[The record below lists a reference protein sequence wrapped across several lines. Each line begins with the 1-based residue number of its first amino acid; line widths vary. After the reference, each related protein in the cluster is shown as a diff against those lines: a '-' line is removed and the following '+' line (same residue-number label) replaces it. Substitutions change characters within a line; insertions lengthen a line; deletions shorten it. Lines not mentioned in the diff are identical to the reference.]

1 MKFSIIIPSFNRA
14 FLIAETLRSIESQSY
29 SNWECIVVD
38 DGSTDNTREVVQ
50 NLSKKDAR
58 IHYIY
63 QKNAERSAARNNGM
77 RNATG
82 RYICFLDSD
91 DNYAPN
97 YLERLHIFLQTLH
110 FPVGLVVTDFCIWDG
125 NKTIP
130 VKVPPFTE
138 NISEWLFANPVS
150 PSRACIH
157 TEIAQKF
164 QFREDI
170 VMVEDS
176 VLWVSIAT
184 KFNVFHL
191 TECLIWYRVH
201 EGNSVNRA
209 TRAAFSRHDGLL
221 KFFNSPLSNAISS
234 AMKNE
239 LLSDVRF
246 RMAEYYQLKGMSF
259 KALQTIVWSFFTS
272 PFNIYWK
279 AKLFFVLQLL
289 PGFTMLWQLDV
300 FSKLKKQNCDCQQ
313 YQDLNKN

>member
-1 MKFSIIIPSFNRA
+1 M
-14 FLIAETLRSIESQSY
+14 
-29 SNWECIVVD
+29 D
-38 DGSTDNTREVVQ
+38 DGSTDNTREVVRD
-50 NLSKKDAR
+50 LSVKDAR
-58 IHYIY
+58 IRYIY
-63 QKNAERSAARNNGM
+63 QENAERSAARNNGM

-82 RYICFLDSD
+82 QYICFLDSD
-91 DNYAPN
+91 DHYAPN

-110 FPVGLVVTDFCIWDG
+110 FPVGLVVTDFYIWDG
-125 NKTIP
+125 NETIP
-130 VKVPPFTE
+130 VEVPPFTE

-157 TEIAQKF
+157 SEIVQDF

-184 KFNVFHL
+184 KFKVFHL

-221 KFFNSPLSNAISS
+221 KFFKSPLSNAISPS
-234 AMKNE
+234 MKHT

-259 KALQTIVWSFFTS
+259 KALQTIVWSFFTN

-279 AKLFFVLQLL
+279 AKLFFILQLL
-289 PGFTMLWQLDV
+289 PGFSAFWQSKV
-300 FSKLKKQNCDCQQ
+300 AIKLKHSK
-313 YQDLNKN
+313 